1 MKHWRNNWEKFVGRK
16 LQDAETSP
24 EGHVWELIEQQLN
37 AQDANSTSNTYK
49 IAAALALLL
58 LMATTSMFL
67 FNSPNGEMAQFNPH
81 LTLTSLET
89 PTNIVSVAVQP
100 EKADIKEA
108 IATDLQK
115 KRNTPTITASL
126 NPIEA
131 IPSNEIDYTNGRLNN
146 PTFSP
151 IYNPQAIKESI
162 QPATEY
168 IAAHIESQNNY
179 ILGNQNISI
188 ENHSL
193 NTVKQEIFG
202 LNTTNLINI
211 SNDFVL
217 ENEILI
223 SNANS
228 PSILFTQEMAHI
240 NSLKGSVVPM
250 DNFMDLNNEL
260 AYHPMALM
268 SKENVAEVNLTNE
281 EMMLEVV
288 DQESN
293 WLAEATQEFNEWK
306 ASVESTKAEEQLKR
320 EMDKQIEEELIEEA
334 ILDEDDP
341 LTKLQK
347 KQKDLYYANNIN
359 KGFHIG
365 LVTGVQNTWVIKSS
379 RNSEVNRD
387 DVQYKFSPGYQVGLN
402 FGYDITNHF
411 GLMAEVKFSDEGTK
425 YYNPAKDRTEHLDLK
440 YIEIPVYVKF
450 KHSKPT
456 AKMKPMVFN
465 YLAGVSFSD
474 LRSVSTT
481 IDNELD
487 QRFAQD
493 YNTSEWGLTA
503 GFDFDIYTNRNL
515 FWTVGTRA
523 SVSGLS
529 KSFPKFKG
537 EEAGTLNY
545 SVGLFTRISFRKPGK

>member
-24 EGHVWELIEQQLN
+24 EGHVWELIEQELN
-37 AQDANSTSNTYK
+37 AQEANSTSNTYK

-58 LMATTSMFL
+58 LMSSASLFL
-67 FNSPNGEMAQFNPH
+67 LNSPHGELAQFNPH
-81 LTLTSLET
+81 LTLASIET
-89 PTNIVSVAVQP
+89 PTSFASEAVQP
-100 EKADIKEA
+100 EKADIKEV
-108 IATDLQK
+108 IATDLQQ
-115 KRNTPTITASL
+115 KRNTSTITANL

-131 IPSNEIDYTNGRLNN
+131 IQTNGIDYNGRLNN
-146 PTFSP
+146 PSFSP
-151 IYNPQAIKESI
+151 IYNPQERKQNI
-162 QPATEY
+162 QPTTEY
-168 IAAHIESQNNY
+168 VVANIESQNNY
-179 ILGNQNISI
+179 ILDHQNMSL
-188 ENHSL
+188 EKHSL
-193 NTVKQEIFG
+193 NTIKQDLLG
-202 LNTTNLINI
+202 LKRIDLIHL
-211 SNDFVL
+211 SKDFL
-217 ENEILI
+217 IKNEILM
-223 SNANS
+223 SNAAS
-228 PSILFTQEMAHI
+228 PSLLITQEIAHI

-250 DNFMDLNNEL
+250 DNFMNLNNEL
-260 AYHPMALM
+260 AYHPMALT
-268 SKENVAEVNLTNE
+268 SKENIAEANLSNE
-281 EMMLEVV
+281 DMMLEVV

-293 WLAEATQEFNEWK
+293 WLAEANKEFNEWK
-306 ASVESTKAEEQLKR
+306 ESVESSKAEEQLKK

-545 SVGLFTRISFRKPGK
+545 SIGLFTRISFRKPGK